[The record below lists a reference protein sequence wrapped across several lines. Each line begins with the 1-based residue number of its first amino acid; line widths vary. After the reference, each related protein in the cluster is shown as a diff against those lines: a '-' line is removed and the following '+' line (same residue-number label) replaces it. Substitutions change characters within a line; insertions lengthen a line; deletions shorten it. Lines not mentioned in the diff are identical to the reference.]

1 MHVSTNSDTKVPCI
15 CWCDAV
21 RSRTVLNITSFA
33 AILYSISPA
42 ACYGVLVYS
51 IVGTI
56 VATKGFGPWLGFYQ
70 LQRVKQE
77 AGLRG
82 GLSMTDSE
90 GVSTSPHCV

>member
-1 MHVSTNSDTKVPCI
+1 MTVACLSQHGQKRAMHLLMLPC
-15 CWCDAV
+15 
-21 RSRTVLNITSFA
+21 SRTVLNIASFA

-82 GLSMTDSE
+82 GLRLSL
-90 GVSTSPHCV
+90 GVF